1 MKKLLVSLSLA
12 ATAAFAHTP
21 VMSCFDNMD
30 GTITCEAGFSDG
42 SSASGVGFE
51 LKQNEQTVVQK
62 KFDDFS
68 EVVFDKPEGEY
79 TAVMNAGEGH
89 IVKVKSSD
97 IF

>member
-1 MKKLLVSLSLA
+1 MKKILVTLSIA
-12 ATAAFAHTP
+12 ATAALAHTP

-42 SSASGVGFE
+42 SSASGVTFE
-51 LKQNEQTVVQK
+51 LQQSGETVAKK

-68 EVVFDKPEGEY
+68 EVVFDKPNGTY
-79 TAVMNAGEGH
+79 TAIMNAGEGH
-89 IVKVKSSD
+89 LVKVRGDD